1 MQEGSAALGFLLPT
15 GAAARRQRSCPGSRC
30 SPCCTEH
37 SARRMG
43 FQGGQ
48 QGPGAG
54 ITEGQRCW
62 GPPGMSAPAC
72 AQGKG

>member
-1 MQEGSAALGFLLPT
+1 MQEGSAVLGFLLPT
-15 GAAARRQRSCPGSRC
+15 AARRHRSCPGSRC
-30 SPCCTEH
+30 SPCCTER
-37 SARRMG
+37 SARRRG
-43 FQGGQ
+43 LRGGQ

-62 GPPGMSAPAC
+62 GPLGMSSPAC